1 MALRDWMD
9 DIEAPPWATYQMRSE
24 GYGVYWASDSFYSA
38 RATFSPHVHGERDKA
53 ITNSWEKRPIIRQ
66 LEND

>member
-1 MALRDWMD
+1 MASLDWMD
-9 DIEAPPWATYQMRSE
+9 DIEAPPWATYQMRAE
-24 GYGVYWASDSFYSA
+24 GYGVYWASDSFYA
-38 RATFSPHVHGERDKA
+38 WHVRLKPNVHSERDKA